1 MMMNATLAPE
11 LPRALH
17 WLNTPPTTLHEQ
29 RGRIVALAFVNGA
42 SAWCAQRLNDLAVLQ
57 GRYVGRLHALAI
69 HVPRFDSEREPQQA
83 LKRLRRHGNTLPAAH
98 DADWVAWQRFGVEA
112 WPTVLLIDGE
122 GQLRHRIVGADGLAE
137 LERAVAT
144 LCDGLHSPPDDDL
157 RGFREAHPEPRM
169 PLSFPSGLVA
179 TPDRLF
185 VADSG
190 HHRVLECNHQGRVIR
205 QFGMGTA
212 DFADGELNHAAF
224 RRPHGLALLRE
235 SLYVADTGNHAL
247 RRINLA
253 TSTVDTLCGNGRA
266 GEPVEGVITMARNVP
281 LNQPQSVVVNNNQI
295 YLSMAGDNR
304 IWSYD
309 LGSRELRPR
318 AGSGQLDV
326 RDGSG
331 AMAAFAQPAG
341 LAAVHQTLYVCDAVG
356 SAVRSMQLR
365 ADTVQTLVGQGT
377 WVFGSDDGP
386 RETARLQHP
395 QAIALS
401 PDAPV
406 MWIADSGNGSLRT
419 LRLGG
424 GELTTVALPRR
435 LHGPAGLAV
444 AAGAVWIAETD
455 AHDVLRYD
463 IATGALSHV
472 PIDE

>member
-1 MMMNATLAPE
+1 MTLAPE
-11 LPRALH
+11 LPRGLQ
-17 WLNTPPTTLHEQ
+17 WLNAPATTLHEQ
-29 RGRIVALAFVNGA
+29 RGRIVALAFVNSA

-57 GRYVGRLHALAI
+57 ARYLGRLQALAI
-69 HVPRFDSEREPQQA
+69 HVPRFDSERDPQQA
-83 LKRLRRHGNTLPAAH
+83 LKRLRRHGNVLPVAH
-98 DADWVAWQRFGVEA
+98 DADWVAWQRYGVDA

-122 GQLRHRIVGADGLAE
+122 GQVRHRAVGADGLQD
-137 LERAVAT
+137 LERQVAR
-144 LCDGLHSPPDDDL
+144 LCDGLHAPLDDDL
-157 RGFREAHPEPRM
+157 RSFRESRPEPRM
-169 PLSFPSGLVA
+169 PLCFPTGVVA

-190 HHRVLECNHQGRVIR
+190 HHRVLECNHHGRVIR

-224 RRPHGLALLRE
+224 RRPQGLALVRE

-247 RRINLA
+247 RRINLP

-266 GEPVEGVITMARNVP
+266 GEPADGVVDVARNVA
-281 LNQPQSVVVNNNQI
+281 LNQPQALVVNNNQI
-295 YLSMAGDNR
+295 FMAMAGDNR

-309 LGSRELRPR
+309 LGTRELRAR

-331 AMAAFAQPAG
+331 PMAAFAQPAG
-341 LAAVHQTLYVCDAVG
+341 LTAVLQTLYVCDAVG
-356 SAVRSMQLR
+356 SSLRSMQLR
-365 ADTVQTLVGQGT
+365 GDTVQTLVGQGAWT
-377 WVFGSDDGP
+377 FGAEDGP
-386 RETARLQHP
+386 REGARLQHP

-406 MWIADSGNGSLRT
+406 MWIADSGNGTLRT

-424 GELTTVALPRR
+424 GELATVSLPRA
-435 LHGPAGLAV
+435 LHGPAGLSV

-455 AHDVLRYD
+455 AHAVLRYD
-463 IATGALSHV
+463 IATGELSHV